1 MKVQSSDNVSFKA
14 YFKPNHDF
22 KKLWGESNKENI
34 KETLDKFTYNLPNHK
49 LEIIDSDKYVHGY
62 TTRVT
67 YDIFNDATKKLIT
80 WKRNRSYHVDND
92 LSRVLEFLLEKNSET
107 ENFFKADSTLK
118 NFNTIT
124 KPLK

>member
-49 LEIIDSDKYVHGY
+49 LEIIDSDKYVDGCK
-62 TTRVT
+62 TQMT
-67 YDIFNDATKKLIT
+67 YNIFNDTTKKLISCNYT
-80 WKRNRSYHVDND
+80 RWTNTGND
-92 LSRVLEFLLEKNSET
+92 LLRVLESLLKKNSMT
-107 ENFFKADSTLK
+107 ENFFKADSILT

-124 KPLK
+124 KSLK

>member
-1 MKVQSSDNVSFKA
+1 MKIQSTDNVSFKA
-14 YFKPNHDF
+14 YFKPNRDF

-49 LEIIDSDKYVHGY
+49 LEIIDSDKSVYGGK
-62 TTRVT
+62 TRVT
-67 YDIFNDATKKLIT
+67 YNIFNDATKKLIS
-80 WKRNRSYHVDND
+80 WNRIRWGHLDND